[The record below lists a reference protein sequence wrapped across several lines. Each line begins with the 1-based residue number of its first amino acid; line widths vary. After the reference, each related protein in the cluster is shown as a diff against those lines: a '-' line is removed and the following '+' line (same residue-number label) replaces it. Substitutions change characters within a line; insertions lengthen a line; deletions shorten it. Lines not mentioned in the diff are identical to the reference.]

1 MTRLFLLTAFFLSLA
16 GPALAET
23 GESFDQMID
32 RVFGP
37 FTQEMSDIIFWGF
50 DVGGV
55 TLPLV
60 VLWLIAGALFFT
72 VYMRFINIRAFGH
85 AIQVARGKYDR
96 PEDPGEVTHFQ
107 ALSAALSGT
116 VGLGNIAGVAIA
128 ISVGG
133 PGATFWMIL
142 AGLFGMTSK
151 FVECTLG
158 VKYRDIDENGVVSGG
173 PMYYL
178 SKGLKKRGLGRL
190 GAVLAV
196 LSALSVM
203 GGALGSGS
211 LFQVNQASAQFQ
223 DVVVP
228 LTGGEDSLFFG
239 AGWIFGLIYAFFLG
253 LIIIG
258 GIKKIGHV
266 TQVLVPFM
274 AGFYILGAFVVLFTH
289 AGHIPGALLSIFT
302 GAFSPD
308 GVVGGF
314 IGVLVIGV
322 QRATFSN
329 EAGLGSAPI
338 AHSAVKTTEPVS
350 EGMVAL
356 LEPFIDTV
364 VVCTITA
371 LVIIIVGDYKGAAE
385 GITLTSQA
393 FATVIGWFPYVLTVA
408 AILFAFSTSI
418 TWYYYGERA
427 FVYLSKNSRDIVLAY
442 KIAYI
447 ATIIIGSAMT
457 LNSIFAFSAAML
469 FAMAVPN
476 MIGLYIMAPE
486 VREMLKSY
494 RARIK
499 SGQIK
504 MVT

>member
-1 MTRLFLLTAFFLSLA
+1 MSPEFSLQT
-16 GPALAET
+16 LAQIAEGET
-23 GESFDQMID
+23 FDQMID

-37 FTQEMSDIIFWGF
+37 ATQAASDFIFWGF
-50 DVGGV
+50 DINGV

-60 VLWLIAGALFFT
+60 VLWLMAGAVFFT
-72 VYMRFINIRAFGH
+72 IFMRFINFRAFRH
-85 AIQVARGKYDR
+85 AIKVAKGDYDN
-96 PEDPGEVTHFQ
+96 PNDPGEISHFQ

-133 PGATFWMIL
+133 PGATLWMIL

-178 SKGLKKRGLGRL
+178 SKGLAKRGWAKLGL
-190 GAVLAV
+190 VLAA
-196 LSALSVM
+196 LSAISVL

-211 LFQVNQASAQFQ
+211 FFQVNQASAQFQ
-223 DVVVP
+223 NVIVP
-228 LTGGEDSLFFG
+228 LTGGEDSLFYG
-239 AGWIFGLIYAFFLG
+239 AGWMFGVIYAFFLG

-274 AGFYILGAFVVLFTH
+274 AGIYIIAAFVILFTH
-289 AGHIPGALLSIFT
+289 AGHIPEAFASIFT
-302 GAFSPD
+302 GAFSPE
-308 GVVGGF
+308 GVTGGF
-314 IGVLVIGV
+314 IGVLVIGI

-371 LVIIIVGDYKGAAE
+371 LVIIIVGDYEGAAE

-393 FATVIGWFPYVLTVA
+393 FATVIGWFPYVLMVA

-427 FVYLSKNSRDIVLAY
+427 FVYLSNNNPAIILAY
-442 KIAYI
+442 KLLYI

-486 VREMLKSY
+486 VREMLQSY
-494 RARIK
+494 WARVK
-499 SGQIK
+499 SGEIK
-504 MVT
+504 EYKSQ

>member
-1 MTRLFLLTAFFLSLA
+1 MRPLYPLTLLFLLLPTTAFA
-16 GPALAET
+16 AEV
-23 GESFDQMID
+23 ESFEAMIN

-37 FTQEMSDIIFWGF
+37 VTQGASDFIFWGPEIM
-50 DVGGV
+50 GV
-55 TLPLV
+55 TFPLV
-60 VLWLIAGALFFT
+60 VAWLIAGALFFT
-72 VYMRFINIRAFGH
+72 VYMKFINLRGFRQSLKI
-85 AIQVARGKYDR
+85 VSGKYDN

-158 VKYRDIDENGVVSGG
+158 VKYREIDENGVVSGG

-178 SKGLKKRGLGRL
+178 SKGLAKRGWAGLGL
-190 GAVLAV
+190 VLAALSAISVIGGAV
-196 LSALSVM
+196 
-203 GGALGSGS
+203 GSGAF
-211 LFQVNQASAQFQ
+211 FQVNQASAQFIN
-223 DVVVP
+223 VIVP
-228 LTGGEDSLFFG
+228 LTGGESSLFYQG
-239 AGWIFGLIYAFFLG
+239 GWIFGIIYAFFVG

-258 GIKKIGHV
+258 GIKKISHV
-266 TQVLVPFM
+266 TEFLVPIM
-274 AGFYILGAFVVLFTH
+274 AVIYVGAAFVILFSH
-289 AGHIPGALLSIFT
+289 AGEIPGAFAAIFT
-302 GAFSPD
+302 GVFSPE
-308 GVVGGF
+308 GITGGF
-314 IGVLVIGV
+314 IGVIIIGI

-338 AHSAVKTTEPVS
+338 AHAAAKTKEPVA

-364 VVCTITA
+364 VVCTMTA
-371 LVIIIVGDYKGAAE
+371 LVIIIVGDYEGATE
-385 GITLTSQA
+385 GITLTSRA
-393 FATVIGWFPYVLTVA
+393 FASVISWFPYVLMVA

-427 FVYLSKNSRDIVLAY
+427 FVYLSKDSGTVKLAY
-442 KIAYI
+442 KVSFIA
-447 ATIIIGSAMT
+447 ALIIGSAMT
-457 LNSIFAFSAAML
+457 LNSIFSFAAAML

-494 RARIK
+494 LARVK
-499 SGQIK
+499 SGEIK
-504 MVT
+504 AVK